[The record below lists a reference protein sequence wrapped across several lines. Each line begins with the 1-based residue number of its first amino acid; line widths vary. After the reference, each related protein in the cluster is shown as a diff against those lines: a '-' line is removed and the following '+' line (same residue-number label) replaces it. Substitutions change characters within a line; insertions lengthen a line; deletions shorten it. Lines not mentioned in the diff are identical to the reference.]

1 MKLLDFFFH
10 SEKWSGHIDRLHSSM
25 EACVL
30 PACSVSFSSGSC
42 VVEGVVAVLPDG
54 ENRAITYVTVW
65 SWLE

>member
-1 MKLLDFFFH
+1 MLL
-10 SEKWSGHIDRLHSSM
+10 
-25 EACVL
+25 
-30 PACSVSFSSGSC
+30 ACSVTFSSGSC